1 MHNVY
6 TGNYAAGRSG
16 ALKGPEGG
24 AMADQHVTAGNARNG
39 AQVTANRGAVYT
51 PNTGNTTQYGGI
63 HNRNCGI
70 AHVGNDRFN
79 NYHSSSQL
87 MNHSF
92 GGGGFHR
99 R

>member
-1 MHNVY
+1 
-6 TGNYAAGRSG
+6 
-16 ALKGPEGG
+16 
-24 AMADQHVTAGNARNG
+24 MADQHVTAGNARNG